1 VDICVDN
8 TPAVPGALV
17 STSQAQGTWQDI
29 LDEIRKRVS
38 PQKFQTWFE
47 PIQVVTFEPDKVVLE
62 VPNPFFADW
71 FEEHNLPILAESL
84 KHRLG
89 EAPKVRFVVSNAYYN
104 QQQLPIERIEAPV
117 AAPPAPLAPPA
128 GWTHNLYPRFTFDS
142 FVVGKSNE
150 FAHAA
155 SRAVAQEP
163 GSVYNPLFIYGGTG
177 LGKTHLMQA
186 IGHLVLDGTHQARIY
201 YASSEHFMNEMIQ
214 AITAGRTLEFRRKYR
229 NLDVLLLDDIQF
241 LSGRDATQEEFFH
254 TFNTLH
260 DARKQIVVTSDR
272 PPREI
277 AKIEERLVSR
287 FNMGLVTDIQP
298 PDLETR
304 VAILRTKAAR
314 ENIVFPEDVLFLIAE
329 RIQRNIRELEGCL
342 VRLSALSHLLRA
354 PITLDLALEV
364 LRVYVS
370 PLDGLIDVSQIQ
382 QRVAR
387 EFDVSVESL
396 RGKRRTSAIA
406 LARQVGIYLTKK
418 LTVLTL
424 VEIGKS
430 FGNRDHSTVLYA
442 IEKVQRTRDE
452 NPQFDQRVSKLE
464 RELRGTAA

>member
-8 TPAVPGALV
+8 PPAVPGALV
-17 STSQAQGTWQDI
+17 STSQAQGTWRDI

-38 PQKFQTWFE
+38 PQKFQTWFD
-47 PIQVVTFEPDKVVLE
+47 PIQVVTFEADKVVLE

-71 FEEHNLPILAESL
+71 FEEHNLPILEESL
-84 KHRLG
+84 RSRLG

-104 QQQLPIERIEAPV
+104 QQQLPIERIETPV
-117 AAPPAPLAPPA
+117 AATPAALAPPA

-186 IGHLVLDGTHQARIY
+186 IGHMVLDGTGQARIY
-201 YASSEHFMNEMIQ
+201 YASSERFMNEMIQ

-304 VAILRTKAAR
+304 VAILRTKAGR

-354 PITLDLALEV
+354 PITVDLALEV

-370 PLDGLIDVSQIQ
+370 PTDGLIDVSQIQ

-387 EFDVSVESL
+387 EFAVSVESL

-406 LARQVGIYLTKK
+406 LARQVGIFLTKQ
-418 LTVLTL
+418 LTSLTL
-424 VEIGKS
+424 VEIGKG

-442 IEKVQRTRDE
+442 IEKIQRLRLEDA
-452 NPQFDQRVSKLE
+452 QLDQRVSKLE
-464 RELRGTAA
+464 RDLRGIVS